1 MSHWRQT
8 LYVALTMVGTVVGAG
23 FATGQEI
30 AHFFSRYGSIALW
43 TIGLSTAGFMWVG
56 TKMMTYAH
64 DDRLTSFAQFNV
76 RLFGKKWGGMFTVI
90 FFLTLFGVST
100 VMLAGTGAIVSEH
113 AHLPMGVGIAI
124 TVVLAYVF
132 IRKGL
137 LGVMTINVIVVPLML
152 LFALGLFYWM
162 WVTSATPWTTLSTA
176 PMVVSSPWRAGWA
189 ALSYVAFNLAT
200 AQAILIPLGATIAN
214 RQVIRVGGVLG
225 GLLLGGLLWIGHATL
240 TLGGNMLFLYEIP
253 FGKLAQRGG
262 SFFYVLYLTVVFA
275 EIITTFVANVYGLTA
290 YASHRW
296 HWRYPV
302 VLVGVLLLCTG
313 GSFVGFKTLLG
324 ILYPFFG
331 AISVL
336 WLLVLCAPKYW
347 IIRNTFSNQ
356 IPLKKDSAFWP
367 RFKRLLLSHK
377 R

>member
-30 AHFFSRYGSIALW
+30 AHFFSRYGSHAWW
-43 TIGLSTAGFMWVG
+43 TIGLSTAGFMWIG

-76 RLFGKKWGGMFTVI
+76 RLFGKKWGRVFTVV
-90 FFLTLFGVST
+90 FFLALFGVST

-113 AHLPMGVGIAI
+113 AHLPMGIGIGI
-124 TVVLAYVF
+124 TVVLAYVI

-137 LGVMTINVIVVPLML
+137 LGVMTINIIVVPLML
-152 LFALGLFYWM
+152 LFALGLFYWL

-176 PMVVSSPWRAGWA
+176 PMVSSPWRAGWA

-200 AQAILIPLGATIAN
+200 AQAILIPLGATMAN
-214 RQVIRVGGVLG
+214 RKVIRVGGVLG

-240 TLGGNMLFLYEIP
+240 TLGGNALFLYEIP
-253 FGKLAQRGG
+253 FGKLAQRSG

-275 EIITTFVANVYGLTA
+275 EIVTTFVANVYGLTT

-296 HWRYPV
+296 RWRSSV

-313 GSFVGFKTLLG
+313 GSFLGFKTLLG

-347 IIRNTFSNQ
+347 IIRNTVSND
-356 IPLKKDSAFWP
+356 IPPQKDCTFLP
-367 RFKRLLLSHK
+367 RLKRLLLSHK